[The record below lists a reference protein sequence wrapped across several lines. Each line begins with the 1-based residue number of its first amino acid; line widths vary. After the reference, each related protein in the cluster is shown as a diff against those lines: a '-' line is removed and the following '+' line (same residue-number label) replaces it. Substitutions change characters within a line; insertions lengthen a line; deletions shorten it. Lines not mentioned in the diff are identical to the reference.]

1 MSNKKLKLLDAYIRG
16 RPPDKVKLGAF
27 VRKAQ
32 GNRTLNQF
40 AKDCGVSAA
49 TISRLING
57 NYAKY
62 YSNEILEKIAKQIN
76 SDSGITPLML
86 FEANGMVKRTPEL
99 EAHLS
104 ILDKEVRQE
113 INEMRN
119 EQFNQDCREILIR
132 TIHDNGYDI
141 SARGTQLIVF
151 SNLHLTQKYD
161 DFNYHC
167 IINVVTYKD
176 RFFFTRYGRISKY
189 QAMMKSFF
197 HYLYSHDIKEEQ
209 MFSLVLSDK
218 GAFESIKTDYEK
230 VKVPDNVSIVL
241 IDIVNRLIIDEFIF
255 KRRAGKETLKSIL
268 IKFNDESPT
277 NPVII

>member
-49 TISRLING
+49 TLSRLING
-57 NYAKY
+57 NYSRY
-62 YSNEILEKIAKQIN
+62 YSNEILEKIAKQID

-132 TIHDNGYDI
+132 TIHDNGYGI
-141 SARGTQLIVF
+141 SPKALQL
-151 SNLHLTQKYD
+151 LHLINFKLGQKYD
-161 DFNYHC
+161 EFKFFCN
-167 IINVVTYKD
+167 IEVLNYKD
-176 RFFFTRYGRISKY
+176 CFFFTRYGRISKY
-189 QAMMKSFF
+189 QALMKSFF
-197 HYLYSHDIKEEQ
+197 HYLYSNDIKEEQ
-209 MFSLVLSDK
+209 MFSLVLSDQ
-218 GAFESIKTDYEK
+218 GAFEAIKTDYEK

-241 IDIVNRLIIDEFIF
+241 VDIANRLIIDEFIF